1 MKMKAVNLPT
11 ISASGGPFLGVGWAH
26 LSPLSRQ
33 INTKLSPSSHDGSG
47 VFQGDMKDC

>member
-11 ISASGGPFLGVGWAH
+11 ISASGGPFLGV
-26 LSPLSRQ
+26 SPLSRQ

-47 VFQGDMKDC
+47 VFQGDMKDY